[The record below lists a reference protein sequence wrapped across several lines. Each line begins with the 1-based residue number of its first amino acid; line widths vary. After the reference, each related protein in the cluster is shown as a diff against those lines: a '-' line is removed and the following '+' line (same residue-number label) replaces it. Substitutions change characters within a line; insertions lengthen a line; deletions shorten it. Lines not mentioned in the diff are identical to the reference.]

1 MVLKTMTGEL
11 LGRLLESQFT
21 AGRVS
26 NLFQVSEGF
35 SYTYDLWRPA
45 GHRVEVN
52 SIRIDGRPLALT
64 RRYQVLVNEFLAN
77 GGDGFDLFR
86 EATGWV
92 DCGADIDALV
102 AYFQA
107 HSPVR
112 PGPQNRIKSE
122 RDTSASR

>member
-1 MVLKTMTGEL
+1 M
-11 LGRLLESQFT
+11 
-21 AGRVS
+21 
-26 NLFQVSEGF
+26 
-35 SYTYDLWRPA
+35 
-45 GHRVEVN
+45 
-52 SIRIDGRPLALT
+52 LT

-107 HSPVR
+107 HSPVQ

-122 RDTSASR
+122 RGTSASR